1 MWKGLGNLKS
11 GLGDITSKTISSVA
25 KAGSRAKEV
34 ILLPPSI
41 TLLNFSLIVD
51 QSD

>member
-34 ILLPPSI
+34 IYFTTISA
-41 TLLNFSLIVD
+41 LLNLFS
-51 QSD
+51 SS